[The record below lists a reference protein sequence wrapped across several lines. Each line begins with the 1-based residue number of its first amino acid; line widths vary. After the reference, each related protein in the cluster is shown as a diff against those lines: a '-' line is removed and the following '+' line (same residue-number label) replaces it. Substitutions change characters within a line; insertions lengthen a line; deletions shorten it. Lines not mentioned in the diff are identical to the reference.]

1 MGRHKHGRE
10 KEQNSRKPPLSP
22 ISSGEVG
29 FPRGRVS
36 AAGGWGLLE
45 SWGEWLQIWG
55 LAPWVV
61 AEGDWG
67 RSSQTQGIHT
77 RALFAVSVQISN

>member
-1 MGRHKHGRE
+1 MGE
-10 KEQNSRKPPLSP
+10 KKNRTVGSPSPSP
-22 ISSGEVG
+22 ISSRKVG

-36 AAGGWGLLE
+36 TAGGWGLLE

-67 RSSQTQGIHT
+67 RSSQIQGIHT

>member
-1 MGRHKHGRE
+1 M
-10 KEQNSRKPPLSP
+10 
-22 ISSGEVG
+22 
-29 FPRGRVS
+29 S